1 MPGDNQCLFHALL
14 HALEAQVGDPRAR
27 EYTPLTLRHAILDL
41 LCDPQLQDRAWVT
54 GCDQNAISLTNLQAT
69 LCANAARFENR
80 TFDEWKQA
88 MRSSNEHGD
97 ANMLIGATLKL
108 RRRIHVLSTADGLVT
123 VAAPEIFGADFR
135 PTGDDLW
142 LALHSDVHYCSTDE
156 LRPASGSPYQRPP
169 TRQPLAPPLA
179 PQHPPGREQT
189 RDERVAELERTVNT
203 KGQPFKLWLDDQYKA
218 ICRNFS
224 SSVLKGTL
232 GNNGMVRAV
241 RYERIVAAVRDLV
254 HGAAVLAHVRIVALD
269 DMSSLRTERRRADP
283 NNAALDRAKNTE
295 QREQQ
300 RATDAAQQRRREDQR
315 RRTDE
320 QCADAF

>member
-1 MPGDNQCLFHALL
+1 M
-14 HALEAQVGDPRAR
+14 
-27 EYTPLTLRHAILDL
+27 
-41 LCDPQLQDRAWVT
+41 
-54 GCDQNAISLTNLQAT
+54 
-69 LCANAARFENR
+69 
-80 TFDEWKQA
+80 
-88 MRSSNEHGD
+88 
-97 ANMLIGATLKL
+97 
-108 RRRIHVLSTADGLVT
+108 
-123 VAAPEIFGADFR
+123 
-135 PTGDDLW
+135 
-142 LALHSDVHYCSTDE
+142 
-156 LRPASGSPYQRPP
+156 SGHI
-169 TRQPLAPPLA
+169 A
-179 PQHPPGREQT
+179 PQHPPGWEQT